1 MHVCFPERVNSQTKK
16 TSLTKMKY
24 LLDKAFLMQ
33 SGALELTQKIL
44 IQISLL
50 ILQNS
55 ETCWLQISIWDGL
68 VLFQF
73 RIAEQ
78 YKTMM

>member
-1 MHVCFPERVNSQTKK
+1 
-16 TSLTKMKY
+16 
-24 LLDKAFLMQ
+24 MQ